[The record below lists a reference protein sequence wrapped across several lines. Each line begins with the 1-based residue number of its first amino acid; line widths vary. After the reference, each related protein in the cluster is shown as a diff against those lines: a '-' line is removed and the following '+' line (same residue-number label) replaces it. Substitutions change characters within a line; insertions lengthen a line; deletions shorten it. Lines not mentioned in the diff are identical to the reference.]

1 MSDKKESL
9 WFVLLA
15 FSLAPAVCEEVAF
28 RGFILSGFNRN
39 NRVWLAIGLSAA
51 AFGLM
56 HMIPQQVFNAALL
69 GLVLGLLAVRSNSL
83 LPGILFHLTY
93 NALSI
98 GNGRIAKEAPE
109 TFERGPLSWLF
120 EVSGENVRYEWPM
133 LLICGIVAAVVL
145 KKAIARQTDAPKLPE
160 AEPVVADPFAE
171 SQVAAKP

>member
-1 MSDKKESL
+1 MSDPDRSL

-69 GLVLGLLAVRSNSL
+69 GLVLGLLAVRSKSL